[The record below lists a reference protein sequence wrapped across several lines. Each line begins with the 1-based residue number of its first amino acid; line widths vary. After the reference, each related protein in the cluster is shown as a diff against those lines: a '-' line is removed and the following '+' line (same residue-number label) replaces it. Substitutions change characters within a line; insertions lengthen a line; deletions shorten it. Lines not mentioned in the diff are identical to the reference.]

1 MKCPG
6 QDMQYWT
13 SEAIYDV
20 QCPKCQHVVEF
31 YKDDTTRK
39 CGFCGHRFINPK
51 MDFGCATYCQFAEQC
66 LGTLPEDF
74 AGVRENLL
82 KDKVAVEMK
91 RHWKSDFKSIRR
103 TLTTANFVE
112 TMSKMAGAN
121 MAIVLCA
128 AYVADI
134 DADASRSIL
143 EKAGATAQMIEGI
156 HKVLNEISTDNAKS
170 PEGKLVHDALL
181 LRSAREQIRE
191 GAENVETIRED
202 TTRCLLTSWAKE
214 LLLAPNWYH
223 N

>member
-13 SEAIYDV
+13 SEAIFDV

-51 MDFGCATYCQFAEQC
+51 MDFGCATYCQYAEQC

-74 AGVRENLL
+74 AGVRENLF

-91 RHWKSDFKSIRR
+91 RYWKSDFKSIRR
-103 TLTTANFVE
+103 TLSTASFVE
-112 TMSKMAGAN
+112 TIGKLAGAN
-121 MAIVLCA
+121 MAIILCA

-134 DADASRSIL
+134 DIAASRSIL
-143 EKAGATAQMIEGI
+143 EKAGVPPQMIEGI
-156 HKVLNEISTDNAKS
+156 CKVLKEISTDKATS
-170 PEGKLVHDALL
+170 LEGKIVHDALL
-181 LRSAREQIRE
+181 LRSAREQVRE
-191 GAENVETIRED
+191 SAEKADIIQEA
-202 TTRCLLTSWAKE
+202 TTSCLLTTWAKE
-214 LLLAPNWYH
+214 LVQTSNWHH